1 MDKFKKRVQ
10 ISFNRNAESYDKFG
24 IIQREVSTRMIE
36 RLSLIKIQPVNI
48 LDLGCGTGFLSEALI
63 KLFPESHIISV
74 DFAEDM
80 LRVCRRKSNKITTVC
95 ADIEELPFENNKFD
109 LIISSLTFHW
119 CNDLYRTLLKSYNL
133 LKNNGCLVFSQL
145 PLEDIYLLSFLIF
158 FGHIFSIFIKFRGG
172 KAVATSIGVILGI
185 DGLVGS
191 LVIFTWLIVFI
202 LSKTSSISALTAFTL
217 LPGYFY
223 FWTGNDL
230 LILISFLNT
239 FLILLTHRSNIMEL
253 ISKNR

>member
-133 LKNNGCLVFSQL
+133 LKNNGCLVFS
-145 PLEDIYLLSFLIF
+145 
-158 FGHIFSIFIKFRGG
+158 SIWFP
-172 KAVATSIGVILGI
+172 S
-185 DGLVGS
+185 
-191 LVIFTWLIVFI
+191 
-202 LSKTSSISALTAFTL
+202 
-217 LPGYFY
+217 
-223 FWTGNDL
+223 
-230 LILISFLNT
+230 
-239 FLILLTHRSNIMEL
+239 H
-253 ISKNR
+253 